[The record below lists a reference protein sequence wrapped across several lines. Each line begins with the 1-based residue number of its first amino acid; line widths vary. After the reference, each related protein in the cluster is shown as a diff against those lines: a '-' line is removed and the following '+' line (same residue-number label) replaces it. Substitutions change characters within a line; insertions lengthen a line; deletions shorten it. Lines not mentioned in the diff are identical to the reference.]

1 MSNVALDPTTA
12 FVTVVAPDRT
22 IQLPN
27 DVPVGATVAV
37 VLVPAQA
44 IEAEAARRE
53 RFERMR
59 EALRSAPE
67 PTPAAAAIDDATLDA
82 LIDRAR
88 RA

>member
-1 MSNVALDPTTA
+1 MALDPAAA
-12 FVTVVAPDRT
+12 FVTVVTPDRT
-22 IQLPN
+22 IHLPA

-37 VLVPAQA
+37 VLIPNHRD
-44 IEAEAARRE
+44 EAEESRRE

-59 EALRSAPE
+59 AALRTASE
-67 PTPAAAAIDDATLDA
+67 PTAAAAKIDDATLDA

>member
-1 MSNVALDPTTA
+1 MALDPATA

-22 IQLPN
+22 IHLPA

-37 VLVPAQA
+37 VLLPAQT

-53 RFERMR
+53 RFQRMR
-59 EALRSAPE
+59 AAIEAAKEQLWTAPK
-67 PTPAAAAIDDATLDA
+67 IDDATLDA

-88 RA
+88 RS